1 MTIELNNKY
10 CGINYINLKRNEN
23 IIQDKL
29 LLKIDKAYRQ
39 DILDQIED
47 DGKLSIY
54 VESRNNITFCLYE
67 IAFTTNWIYLLE
79 EGDNIEEIF
88 LEVIMS
94 NHKSALSNSYNQFI
108 VDTFYNWNNSIE
120 IDWTK
125 IKNLE
130 IKGAYLKACYLWNH
144 NIFEVKNIN
153 EVYIDGRS
161 IESDEDLYYYLGEQ
175 LIGKRGYFGSNLDSL
190 EDYLIDIVKNN
201 EINTAIIF
209 DNTDIIIKNTS
220 KYYFETLVYLL
231 EKAQFKIEI
240 RE

>member
-54 VESRNNITFCLYE
+54 VESRNNIPFCLYE
-67 IAFTTNWIYLLE
+67 ITFTTDYIYLLE

-94 NHKSALSNSYNQFI
+94 NHESALSNSYNQFI
-108 VDTFYNWNNSIE
+108 VDIFYNWNNGIE

-130 IKGAYLKACYLWNH
+130 IKKAYLTACYLWNY

-153 EVYIDGRS
+153 EVYIDGRL
-161 IESDEDLYYYLGEQ
+161 IESHEDLYYYLGEQ
-175 LIGKRGYFGSNLDSL
+175 LIGKRGFWGSNLDSL

-201 EINTAIIF
+201 KINTIIIF
-209 DNTDIIIKNTS
+209 DNTDVIIQNTS

-231 EKAQFKIEI
+231 EKAKFEIEI

>member
-1 MTIELNNKY
+1 MRIELNNKY

-29 LLKIDKAYRQ
+29 FLKLDEAYRQ
-39 DILDQIED
+39 NILDQIEN

-54 VESRNNITFCLYE
+54 VESRNKITFCLYE
-67 IAFTTNWIYLLE
+67 ITFTTNFIYLHE

-94 NHKSALSNSYNQFI
+94 NNKRDLSNSYNQFI
-108 VDTFYNWNNSIE
+108 VDIFYNWNNGVE

-130 IKGAYLKACYLWNH
+130 IKQAYLTACYLWNY

-153 EVYIDGRS
+153 EVYIDGRL
-161 IESDEDLYYYLGEQ
+161 IESGEDLYYYLGEQ
-175 LIGKRGYFGSNLDSL
+175 LIGKRGFLGSNLDSL
-190 EDYLIDIVKNN
+190 EDYLIDVVKNN
-201 EINTAIIF
+201 KINTIIIF
-209 DNTDIIIKNTS
+209 DNSDVIIKNTS

-231 EKAQFKIEI
+231 EKAKFKIEI
-240 RE
+240 R

>member
-1 MTIELNNKY
+1 MTIELNSKY

-67 IAFTTNWIYLLE
+67 ITFTTDYIYLLE
-79 EGDNIEEIF
+79 ERDNIEEIF

-94 NHKSALSNSYNQFI
+94 NHKSALSDSYNQFI
-108 VDTFYNWNNSIE
+108 VDIFYNWNNSIE
-120 IDWTK
+120 IDWIK

-130 IKGAYLKACYLWNH
+130 IKGAYLTACYLWNH

-153 EVYIDGRS
+153 EVYIDGRL

-190 EDYLIDIVKNN
+190 GDFLIDIVKNN

-209 DNTDIIIKNTS
+209 DNTDIIIQNTS

>member
-1 MTIELNNKY
+1 MYE
-10 CGINYINLKRNEN
+10 
-23 IIQDKL
+23 
-29 LLKIDKAYRQ
+29 
-39 DILDQIED
+39 
-47 DGKLSIY
+47 
-54 VESRNNITFCLYE
+54 ITF
-67 IAFTTNWIYLLE
+67 TTDYIYLLE
-79 EGDNIEEIF
+79 ERDNIEEIF
-88 LEVIMS
+88 LDVIMS
-94 NHKSALSNSYNQFI
+94 NHKSALSDSYNQFI
-108 VDTFYNWNNSIE
+108 VDIFYNWNNSIE

-130 IKGAYLKACYLWNH
+130 IKGAYLTACYLWNH

-153 EVYIDGRS
+153 EVYIDGRL
-161 IESDEDLYYYLGEQ
+161 IENDEDLYYYLGEQ

-209 DNTDIIIKNTS
+209 DNTDIIIQNTS

-231 EKAQFKIEI
+231 EKAQFKIEV